1 MILQQSLDN
10 ETLLLFAVVSAVVVF
25 GGSFD
30 FISHV
35 VTLQGK
41 FGHVSYQLSSVYLDI
56 VSCFITKK
64 TILSV
69 LISSSY

>member
-1 MILQQSLDN
+1 MILQQSIDN

-25 GGSFD
+25 GGYFD

-35 VTLQGK
+35 ATLRGK
-41 FGHVSYQLSSVYLDI
+41 FGLVSYQLSSVYLDI